1 MTMIDAVRELTSL
14 SDGYVNYGVVDSKR
28 MMLQDRP
35 RFNRYMALLRA
46 ARSAITE
53 FRTEFP
59 DGWVRDVGTS

>member
-1 MTMIDAVRELTSL
+1 VTTIEAVKELADL
-14 SDGYVNYGVVDSKR
+14 SEGYVDHGVVDSKR